1 MSTGPQVRPNAGGTH
16 RPTALLVVLGVVVV
30 GALVAA
36 AIVLFV
42 AGDGGKDRDSSLAG
56 KPAKP
61 SASVNVQFEPTS
73 VVSQNGGPP
82 AQLSLD
88 QVNAIMDVAGQ
99 YLDLA
104 VIQPLKTGRPAPD
117 ISGLFDPAAAAQLSG
132 LGRGALF
139 EEGLPAATGDI
150 TATAPVVEVTGLS
163 DGTGAFVL
171 ATVGSTVDIVAET
184 DDGEVTIHRVT
195 DLTLVPDGA
204 GWKISGFKV
213 LVDRQGAGVTQ
224 PAATAQVGQ

>member
-1 MSTGPQVRPNAGGTH
+1 MSTGPQGRPDAGESH
-16 RPTALLVVLGVVVV
+16 RPTTLLVVLGVVLV

-36 AIVLFV
+36 AVVVFV
-42 AGDGGKDRDSSLAG
+42 VGGGGDDRDSTLAG

-61 SASVNVQFEPTS
+61 SASVHVQFEPTS

-88 QVNAIMDVAGQ
+88 QVNAIMDAAGK

-104 VIQPLKTGRPAPD
+104 VIEPLKTGKPAPD
-117 ISGLFDPAAAAQLSG
+117 VSGLFDPAAAAQLNG

-150 TATAPVVEVTGLS
+150 TAIAPVVEVTGLS
-163 DGTGAFVL
+163 DGSGTFVL

-204 GWKISGFKV
+204 GWKISGFKIQ
-213 LVDRQGAGVTQ
+213 VDRQGAGVTQ
-224 PAATAQVGQ
+224 PATSTQAGQ